1 MFTNRQKNA
10 MKKQLLK
17 LKKAEATLDDRS
29 PGARKLQEQAA
40 QDVKAVADW
49 LAKQP
54 VFFQRRGTELY
65 LVDEDLNVIASTE
78 ELIFDRRG

>member
-10 MKKQLLK
+10 MRKQLLK
-17 LKKAEATLDDRS
+17 LKKAEAILDDRS

-40 QDVKAVADW
+40 KDVKAVGGW

-65 LVDEDLNVIASTE
+65 LVDEDLNVLATTE
-78 ELIFDRRG
+78 ELVFDRRG